1 MCERTDFYSTKKM
14 FHKRGAEMNKAK
26 HTDPQQQDKNT
37 PEAASKTETG
47 DKDKKYKTSFYIMT
61 GITLLLLCFLIA
73 IQVIPNLGKKA
84 EITYSEIAETT
95 ALPDRA
101 IESDET
107 SDLRINI
114 NTASKTELTLLPGI
128 GESRAQDIIDYR
140 NEYGRFTS
148 AEDLLKIKG
157 IGEATLE
164 KLRPYIVFD
173 DTND

>member
-1 MCERTDFYSTKKM
+1 
-14 FHKRGAEMNKAK
+14 MNKTK
-26 HTDPQQQDKNT
+26 HTDPRQQDKNT
-37 PEAASKTETG
+37 PETASKTENS

-61 GITLLLLCFLIA
+61 GITLLLLCFLVA
-73 IQVIPNLGKKA
+73 MQVIPNLGKKA
-84 EITYSEIAETT
+84 EISYSEIAVTSE
-95 ALPDRA
+95 LPDKA
-101 IESDET
+101 VIEDET
-107 SDLRINI
+107 SDLLINI

-128 GESRAQDIIDYR
+128 GESRAQDIINYR

-173 DTND
+173 NTDN

>member
-1 MCERTDFYSTKKM
+1 
-14 FHKRGAEMNKAK
+14 MNKTK
-26 HTDPQQQDKNT
+26 HTDPRQQDKNT
-37 PEAASKTETG
+37 PETSSKTETG

-61 GITLLLLCFLIA
+61 GITLLLLCFLVA
-73 IQVIPNLGKKA
+73 MQVIPNLGKNA
-84 EITYSEIAETT
+84 EISYSEIAVTSELPDKAVIEDETT
-95 ALPDRA
+95 
-101 IESDET
+101 
-107 SDLRINI
+107 DLLINI

-128 GESRAQDIIDYR
+128 GESRAQDIINYR

-173 DTND
+173 NTDN